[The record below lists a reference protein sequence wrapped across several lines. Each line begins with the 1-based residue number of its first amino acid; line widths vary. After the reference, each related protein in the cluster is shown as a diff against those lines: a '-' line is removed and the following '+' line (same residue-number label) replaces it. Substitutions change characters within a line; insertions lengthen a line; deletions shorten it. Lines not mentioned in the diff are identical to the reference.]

1 MQKIESILLIM
12 SILIII
18 SIIFSKISS
27 FTSIPKMLIFLA
39 VGMIAG
45 EEGPGKIQF
54 SNYYIAQGLGI
65 IALSFILFSGGL
77 DTKWQDVKKVMYRGF
92 FLSTIGVII
101 TTGSVT
107 LIGYFILGLD
117 YKLSFLIGAII
128 SSTDA
133 SAVFV
138 GLRSKKFRLK
148 KDIGSLLEFE
158 SGSNDP
164 TAVFLTMTA
173 ITMILTNEV
182 DLGKIVIDF
191 VKQMSV
197 GFLIGYGI
205 GKFAQRFINKINLDH
220 DGLYPVIT
228 FAIVFLTFGLS
239 DFLQGNGFL
248 SVYVCGIIIGNS
260 NIIHKKSLVRFH
272 DGISWIMQVAMYVIL
287 GLVVTPSKLW
297 NIAWYGIVISV
308 GLIII
313 ARPLSVHSI
322 LLFSKTKFKEQV
334 LISWIGL
341 RGAVPI
347 VLATF
352 PTVYNVQNSGIVF
365 NIVFFVVL
373 LSTLI
378 QGSTLAAISKK
389 LNLVEIDPDK
399 KHFPIELNDKFD
411 SNSELIE
418 IIVPKKSSVIDKQII
433 DLNLPEKALIVLIN
447 RDEKYV
453 IPKGDTVI
461 MEDDVLLLLSEKE
474 NLALLKKIVTE
485 RL

>member
-1 MQKIESILLIM
+1 MQKIETILLIL
-12 SILIII
+12 SILILI
-18 SIIFSKISS
+18 SIFFSKITS
-27 FTSIPKMLIFLA
+27 FTNIPKMLIFLA

-45 EEGPGKIQF
+45 EEGPGQIQF
-54 SNYYIAQGLGI
+54 NNYHIAQGLGV

-77 DTKWQDVKKVMYRGF
+77 ETKWLNVKRVMYRGIL
-92 FLSTIGVII
+92 LSTVGVII
-101 TTGSVT
+101 TTGVVT
-107 LIGYFILGLD
+107 LIGHFVLGLD
-117 YKLSFLIGAII
+117 YRLSFLIGAIT

-148 KDIGSLLEFE
+148 QELGTLLEFE
-158 SGSNDP
+158 SGCNDP

-173 ITMILTNEV
+173 ISILVTNEINIV
-182 DLGKIVIDF
+182 SFIIGFFREMLLGLF
-191 VKQMSV
+191 
-197 GFLIGYGI
+197 IGYGL
-205 GKFAQRFINKINLDH
+205 GKLTQRFINKIKLDH

-228 FAIVFLTFGLS
+228 FAIVILS
-239 DFLQGNGFL
+239 FSLADFLDGNGFL

-260 NIIHKKSLVRFH
+260 NIVHKKSLTRFH

-287 GLVVTPSKLW
+287 GLVVTPSKIW
-297 NIAWYGIVISV
+297 NIAWYGIVISIA
-308 GLIII
+308 LIVF
-313 ARPLSVHSI
+313 ARPISVHLI
-322 LLFSKTKFKEQV
+322 LLFSKMKFKEQS

-352 PTVYNVQNSGIVF
+352 PTIYNVQQSDMVF

-373 LSTLI
+373 TSTLI
-378 QGSTLAAISKK
+378 QGSSLAAVSKK
-389 LNLVEIDPDK
+389 LNLVELDLNK
-399 KHFPIELNDKFD
+399 KHFPLELNDKFD

-418 IIVPKKSSVIDKQII
+418 IIVPKKSKVIDKQII

-453 IPKGDTVI
+453 IPKGDTKI
-461 MEDDVLLLLSEKE
+461 LEDDVLLLLSEKE
-474 NLALLKKIVTE
+474 NLKILKSIVTE
-485 RL
+485 